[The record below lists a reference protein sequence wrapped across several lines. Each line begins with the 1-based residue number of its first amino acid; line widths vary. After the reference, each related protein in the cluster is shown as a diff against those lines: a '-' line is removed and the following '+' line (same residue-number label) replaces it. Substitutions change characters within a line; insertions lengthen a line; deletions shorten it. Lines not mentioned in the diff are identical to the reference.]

1 MPISYN
7 IPKKGKKEKGEKKH
21 RVKNDSEPLEFWD
34 GPTLRLE
41 RLVKQPYKSMIVTSD
56 SL

>member
-21 RVKNDSEPLEFWD
+21 RVKNDSEPLEF
-34 GPTLRLE
+34 
-41 RLVKQPYKSMIVTSD
+41 
-56 SL
+56 